1 MPAPV
6 TFGHLAMPAKDPGAL
21 AQFYRDFLG
30 LDITLEG
37 SIPAMGD
44 FVFLTDR
51 PGEEIQTLA
60 LMTRSEGAHTA
71 WRVESLSALKALYAE
86 VRQRD
91 IPIVFALNH
100 GVTLSLYLR
109 DPEGNSLEVF
119 WPTGQAPDGM
129 TAIPV
134 DLDQSEAALLTLVGA
149 PSPACTAEM

>member
-6 TFGHLAMPAKDPGAL
+6 TFGHIAMPAKNPRAL
-21 AQFYRDFLG
+21 AGFYCDFLG
-30 LDITLEG
+30 LDVALEG

-60 LMTRSEGAHTA
+60 LLTRPEAAHTA
-71 WRVESLSALKALYAE
+71 WRVQSLAALKALYAE
-86 VRQRD
+86 ARQRD

-109 DPEGNSLEVF
+109 DPEGNSVEVF
-119 WPTGQAPDGM
+119 WPTGQAPGGM
-129 TAIPV
+129 DATPV
-134 DLDQSEAALLTLVGA
+134 DLDQPEAALLALVGA
-149 PSPACTAEM
+149 GGAA